1 MARLQLAG
9 LTLMLAAGATALSF
23 SLAWQ
28 MPPGSLQRFSWLF
41 AFTGVAASFLTFIGA
56 FFPWRPSGALVAE
69 GWPCSVAGAIF
80 ATPTALL
87 FWAVIRRGAPL
98 SMRALGG
105 ALGTMAG
112 LLAVTVLQ
120 FSCAR
125 QEAVHLILWHG
136 SVLMFSTIIGILVA
150 LVLDRFQATT
160 TVTLQPAMPKHRK
173 MLR

>member
-1 MARLQLAG
+1 
-9 LTLMLAAGATALSF
+9 MLAAGATALSF

-125 QEAVHLILWHG
+125 QEAVHIILWHG
-136 SVLMFSTIIGILVA
+136 SVLMFSTSIGILVA
-150 LVLDRFQATT
+150 LVLDRFK
-160 TVTLQPAMPKHRK
+160 LHRP
-173 MLR
+173 